1 MLKIKPIDIFE
12 LMKKLLAHPLVKKIL
27 IGLGIFAAIIL
38 ILDNIILPMYVSSP
52 ETVVPGVVG
61 MNEEDAIKTLKNED
75 FNVTIADTVFGVS
88 LAPGKVFMQKPESG
102 KVVKKGRTIFL
113 FLSGGEQTV
122 TVPKLIG
129 KSVLDARLSLERVG
143 LKLGTIDEAVSSQ
156 PKDMIFDQQY
166 AEGTKLKKGQL
177 VGVSVSMGKGYGDI
191 EVPDL
196 IGKSLT
202 EAKSILDKNS
212 LIVGKINYQISNT
225 LLPNTILDQ
234 YPAPGNK
241 LNSGESVDLF
251 VTKEGNVEEK
261 NEQP

>member
-1 MLKIKPIDIFE
+1 
-12 LMKKLLAHPLVKKIL
+12 MKKLLAHPIVKKIL
-27 IGLGIFAAIIL
+27 IGFGIFVAVIL

-61 MNEEDAIKTLKNED
+61 MTEADAIRTLKSED
-75 FNVTIADTVFGVS
+75 FHPTIADTVYGVS
-88 LAPGKVFMQKPESG
+88 LAPGKIFMQKPEAG
-102 KVVKKGRTIFL
+102 KVVKEGRSIFL

-122 TVPKLIG
+122 NVPLLIG
-129 KSVLDARLSLERVG
+129 KSVLDARLALERIG
-143 LKLGTIDEAVSSQ
+143 LKLGAIDEAVSSQ
-156 PKDMIFDQQY
+156 PKDMIFDQQF
-166 AEGTKLKKGQL
+166 AEGTKLKKGQM

-202 EAKSILDKNS
+202 EAKNILSKSS
-212 LIVGKINYQISNT
+212 LTIGKINFQISNT

-241 LNSGESVDLF
+241 LNPGESVDLF
-251 VTKEGNVEEK
+251 VTKEGSVEEK
-261 NEQP
+261 NELP